1 MSTLIL
7 QMRNG
12 IERGETITNT
22 AQASGLFTP
31 LILQMIEV
39 GEETGKIDSL
49 LLQVAKVY
57 EREVDY
63 ATKNLSV
70 LIEPILLVVIG
81 AMVLILA
88 LGIFLPMWDLVSV
101 YK

>member
-1 MSTLIL
+1 
-7 QMRNG
+7 MRNG
-12 IERGETITNT
+12 IERGETLTHT

-39 GEETGKIDSL
+39 GEKTGNIDNL
-49 LLQVAKVY
+49 LLQVAEVY

-70 LIEPILLVVIG
+70 LLEPILLVIIG
-81 AMVLILA
+81 VMVLILA
-88 LGIFLPMWDLVSV
+88 FGVFLPMWNLVSV